1 MVGWREWWE
10 LSLDIPCRKA
20 QAESTVWSWN
30 WVAVCEIADPLNLGV
45 KYILKTQGSYKGSYS
60 CWHPTTTTWPC
71 PLLPVTSS
79 WEAECDCGCFLQA
92 HLLCCIQ
99 HCLAWYKS
107 TVRLCQG
114 AEDDEEEE
122 EGVGFE
128 QNFEEM
134 LESVTRRMIKSEL
147 EDFELV
153 NQIFSLTQW
162 EKMPSFCQ
170 VLKRFFTSFLYLSG

>member
-1 MVGWREWWE
+1 MLSEARTLTACRVTESLFWE
-10 LSLDIPCRKA
+10 LGVFLRLTWTSEGTSGSLH
-20 QAESTVWSWN
+20 QAIMV
-30 WVAVCEIADPLNLGV
+30 
-45 KYILKTQGSYKGSYS
+45 Q
-60 CWHPTTTTWPC
+60 
-71 PLLPVTSS
+71 PVTLNGLSS
-79 WEAECDCGCFLQA
+79 SDSSLFLEGWLWLCGCFLQA

-114 AEDDEEEE
+114 AEDDDEEEE
-122 EGVGFE
+122 DVGFE

-162 EKMPSFCQ
+162 QKTLSSCQ
-170 VLKRFFTSFLYLSG
+170 VLKWFFHLFPLPLRINQQISLCLLVLV

>member
-1 MVGWREWWE
+1 M
-10 LSLDIPCRKA
+10 
-20 QAESTVWSWN
+20 
-30 WVAVCEIADPLNLGV
+30 
-45 KYILKTQGSYKGSYS
+45 
-60 CWHPTTTTWPC
+60 
-71 PLLPVTSS
+71 
-79 WEAECDCGCFLQA
+79 CGCFLQA

-107 TVRLCQG
+107 TVHLCQG
-114 AEDDEEEE
+114 AEDDDEEED
-122 EGVGFE
+122 VGFE

-162 EKMPSFCQ
+162 KKILSSCQ
-170 VLKRFFTSFLYLSG
+170 ILKIFFTCFLYLIG

>member
-1 MVGWREWWE
+1 MRLKAVTEAATA
-10 LSLDIPCRKA
+10 LYIPPE
-20 QAESTVWSWN
+20 Q
-30 WVAVCEIADPLNLGV
+30 PG
-45 KYILKTQGSYKGSYS
+45 
-60 CWHPTTTTWPC
+60 PC

-79 WEAECDCGCFLQA
+79 SEAECDCGCFLQA

-107 TVRLCQG
+107 TVHLCRG
-114 AEDDEEEE
+114 AEDDEEEEEE

-153 NQIFSLTQW
+153 NQIF
-162 EKMPSFCQ
+162 
-170 VLKRFFTSFLYLSG
+170 RF

>member
-1 MVGWREWWE
+1 MR
-10 LSLDIPCRKA
+10 LKAAPKAAPALCIPAK
-20 QAESTVWSWN
+20 QS
-30 WVAVCEIADPLNLGV
+30 G
-45 KYILKTQGSYKGSYS
+45 
-60 CWHPTTTTWPC
+60 PC

-79 WEAECDCGCFLQA
+79 SKAECGCFLQA

-107 TVRLCQG
+107 TVRPCQG
-114 AEDDEEEE
+114 AEDDDEEE

-162 EKMPSFCQ
+162 EKMPSSCQ
-170 VLKRFFTSFLYLSG
+170 VLKRFFTCFLYLSG